1 MIGGRIGQD
10 HQETFHFSSG
20 SGMSSV
26 PTTRSYSITSSNL
39 SEWTRQ
45 YVPNQV
51 QTRMFST
58 PMYTD
63 YIRNM
68 VNNEIASYV
77 QQGNNSGDIHNYVR
91 ENLLLRY
98 PQYRQEIQNVFLSLE
113 EGTLSRDDSEGDY
126 Y

>member
-1 MIGGRIGQD
+1 M
-10 HQETFHFSSG
+10 
-20 SGMSSV
+20 
-26 PTTRSYSITSSNL
+26 L
-39 SEWTRQ
+39 
-45 YVPNQV
+45 PNQV

-77 QQGNNSGDIHNYVR
+77 QQGNNSGEIRNYVR

-98 PQYRQEIQNVFLSLE
+98 PQYRQEIQNVFSSLE
-113 EGTLSRDDSEGDY
+113 EDTLSRDE
-126 Y
+126 